1 MVSVDRWVENDGL
14 AYLVLSTLFIT
25 TTVCMTYALGYYEV
39 SIATAGTWAGTEGA
53 AARTLHMLQEG
64 TAGPPSGQLSSPPF
78 PALMWAGQLSCKHA
92 GLCTEAE
99 IGRAEVN
106 A

>member
-1 MVSVDRWVENDGL
+1 MEPQHGSRSARACMVSVDRWVENDGL

-64 TAGPPSGQLSSPPF
+64 QPPF
-78 PALMWAGQLSCKHA
+78 SSSDV
-92 GLCTEAE
+92 
-99 IGRAEVN
+99 GRAVKLQ
-106 A
+106 ACWLSR